1 MKTSIL
7 EQNEI
12 SSGVVELVQR
22 LVDMI
27 SWPDR
32 RQAMADVTNTLL
44 NGKTRV
50 AEDVFGWGRTA
61 VSLGMNELQTGI
73 VCVNDLSKR
82 RKPTTEEK
90 YPELVVDIRRI
101 VDFGEPSASEFAHT
115 LLLHEDDGEGRTF
128 RTAEEG
134 MARGKGSRRAYL
146 VQYFEP
152 PKLPTSSCDQNSS
165 PKKTEYTDAIF
176 DNVKLINAAADADPE
191 AIRISVDT
199 KATVNIG
206 PYSRGGLSRGIQA
219 VKAADHD
226 MMLKE
231 KLVPGGILET
241 DNGKAFLFFTASNKT
256 SDFLTDGIELWWKA
270 NQKRLS
276 TVKRIVVN
284 MDNGP
289 ECSGHR
295 SQFLQRMVEF
305 SDREQVEVRLIYYP
319 PYHSKYNA
327 IERYWGGLERSWNG
341 YLLDSVETVLK
352 RASNFM
358 WRNVQATVTILAS
371 IYEKGIKLNAKR
383 KIELEHRL
391 QRSKQLPWWDITICP
406 ITVH

>member
-1 MKTSIL
+1 M
-7 EQNEI
+7 
-12 SSGVVELVQR
+12 
-22 LVDMI
+22 
-27 SWPDR
+27 
-32 RQAMADVTNTLL
+32 
-44 NGKTRV
+44 
-50 AEDVFGWGRTA
+50 
-61 VSLGMNELQTGI
+61 
-73 VCVNDLSKR
+73 
-82 RKPTTEEK
+82 
-90 YPELVVDIRRI
+90 
-101 VDFGEPSASEFAHT
+101 
-115 LLLHEDDGEGRTF
+115 
-128 RTAEEG
+128 
-134 MARGKGSRRAYL
+134 
-146 VQYFEP
+146 
-152 PKLPTSSCDQNSS
+152 
-165 PKKTEYTDAIF
+165 
-176 DNVKLINAAADADPE
+176 KLINAADNADLE